1 MKPQFQHKATTSFVM
16 WLDNYL
22 PSKQEAFSNKT
33 GSFYYMEDDTMGST
47 YYSYS
52 SPYKQWLTDSGVN
65 GADIIES
72 VSGSGGQIY
81 NRNSGVVFDFDNG
94 RVLLPR
100 SSFSKSEQLS
110 GTFAVK
116 DFNIY
121 LTNETEEHLIIESK
135 YEANSRFSV
144 NASGIKPYDPVVPCI
159 FVLSNDTQ
167 NTPYAFGGE
176 DLTKIYYRLVV
187 FAENLYQLD
196 GALSALSDTHS
207 SAFNDVGYDIYPLN
221 EYGDLKNSGFSYS
234 DAVKG
239 NADWMYVDKVFASK
253 ISKDVGAKNNPGI
266 FLGFVDMEIAKSRF
280 PRA

>member
-135 YEANSRFSV
+135 YEANSRSE
-144 NASGIKPYDPVVPCI
+144 SK
-159 FVLSNDTQ
+159 
-167 NTPYAFGGE
+167 NT
-176 DLTKIYYRLVV
+176 
-187 FAENLYQLD
+187 
-196 GALSALSDTHS
+196 
-207 SAFNDVGYDIYPLN
+207 
-221 EYGDLKNSGFSYS
+221 
-234 DAVKG
+234 
-239 NADWMYVDKVFASK
+239 
-253 ISKDVGAKNNPGI
+253 
-266 FLGFVDMEIAKSRF
+266 
-280 PRA
+280 